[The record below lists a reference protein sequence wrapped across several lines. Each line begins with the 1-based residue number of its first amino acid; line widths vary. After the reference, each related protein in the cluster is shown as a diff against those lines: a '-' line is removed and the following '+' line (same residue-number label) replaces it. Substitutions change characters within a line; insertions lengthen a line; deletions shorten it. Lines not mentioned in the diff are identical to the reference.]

1 MTNRI
6 EKGLES
12 WHRQEA
18 RFASIFGKKGL
29 QGRAFATIRLA
40 EMRRLYKRVQPPRN
54 LEERVSVKMLRSA
67 NRDLERQLY
76 PGRMNRVARRILR
89 AAGDFATRTLKWLV
103 ASPLGASDQRYL
115 ASRRQTQTE
124 RPTMTKTGVARKP
137 TVVRMQPRQHQELDL
152 GKQQSKGIRR

>member
-40 EMRRLYKRVQPPRN
+40 EMRRLYQRVQPPRN
-54 LEERVSVKMLRSA
+54 MEERISVKMLRSA
-67 NRDLERQLY
+67 NRSLERQLY
-76 PGRMNRVARRILR
+76 PGRINRIARRVLR
-89 AAGDFATRTLKWLV
+89 AAGVVAGRALKWLV
-103 ASPLGASDQRYL
+103 SNPVGASDQKHQ
-115 ASRRQTQTE
+115 ASRKQIQLEGTAIS
-124 RPTMTKTGVARKP
+124 KTAAARKP
-137 TVVRMQPRQHQELDL
+137 TVVRMQPRQRQAIDL